1 MSTDSRLRPGPCLLG
16 SCQCGFRCALGDRE
30 LTRALLIM
38 EGLRVEE
45 NSEA

>member
-1 MSTDSRLRPGPCLLG
+1 VVFD
-16 SCQCGFRCALGDRE
+16 CALGDRE

-38 EGLRVEE
+38 EGLTVEE